1 MLRLERHMNQQVM
14 LPNTANSD
22 LIILYY
28 NLSSISI
35 IGCVILIIIMMESEK
50 VLPIG
55 FADQIIDLEMK
66 LEEDESFEVIQILS
80 QLYRVL
86 NIRCRLQSTIIWKMI
101 SRRLPISK
109 RSSIFYRSSWSTI
122 QEH

>member
-1 MLRLERHMNQQVM
+1 M